1 MIIANNNI
9 EPDYAS
15 EVTIRRLRYLIA
27 VALIDS
33 EEKLKLESLTYTCTE
48 EEAVSKISYL
58 QEYLP
63 IPGFHTTPHG
73 TDEINQAVKFMA
85 DKDDFYDR
93 TIRPVGGNAEQS
105 RQELETDIRNAG
117 A

>member
-48 EEAVSKISYL
+48 DEAIEKILYL

-73 TDEINQAVKFMA
+73 VEEINQAVKFMA

-93 TIRPVGGNAEQS
+93 TIRTIGRDAES
-105 RQELETDIRNAG
+105 GR
-117 A
+117 